1 MQFSVSVA
9 SPAAQIVHK
18 VLAQDKGDKSGSAKA
33 TWKEFI
39 LFLESFVFFSHFLDF
54 SHSNTGTV
62 LTAGN
67 KFLKPW

>member
-33 TWKEFI
+33 TWREFI
-39 LFLESFVFFSHFLDF
+39 LFLESFVFFSHFWIF
-54 SHSNTGTV
+54 
-62 LTAGN
+62 LTLTQA
-67 KFLKPW
+67 KCLHLVISF